1 MIDPRIYRAALIPVL
16 FAFVLLAFSL
26 ENRPQPLRTALA
38 PDAFQGKRAFD
49 RAYGDGGNVKGL
61 SDRFPDRRPGS
72 AADNRLAA
80 TIARQMDQAPGFRVR
95 TVTHEGDTIDGRQS
109 LRTVI
114 AERVGTI
121 DERVVVVAHRDAA
134 GRRAEAELS
143 GTATLL
149 ELARIFGAPRQTRRT
164 ITLVSTSGGSGGAA
178 GAARLVEELGGGGS
192 VGAVLVLGDLASRNV
207 TAPLVTGWSNAL
219 GTTPQRLR
227 ATVQEAVKIETGSG
241 SGAPRALSQ
250 FARFAMPATFGE
262 QGPLLAGGLPAVLL
276 SIGGDRP
283 PPAGAPISRDR
294 LQAFGRAALRTV
306 TVLDGAPAQRPI
318 VEEASNRDLLTS
330 RKILPLWAVR
340 LFTGALL
347 LTVLITAV
355 DAFAA
360 LLRKRE
366 GARIGIRLR
375 WTLVNALP
383 FVLVALAA
391 LALAA
396 VGLLVAA
403 PGAPVS
409 PEALPV
415 RLPALLAVLLVFAL
429 GWAWLRPLV
438 LRLLGAD
445 GGVRCDQAAGVIIV
459 LVATAVA
466 CVMWIANPYA
476 AALLIPALHL
486 WLFVL
491 APDLRMPRI
500 VRVLVAA
507 LGLLPIALVLL
518 ALAHSL
524 GLGALDAA
532 WELLLLAAGGH
543 ISPVSLLLWSLVAG
557 CGVSALLV
565 SAAGEAPAAAGDVPI
580 TVRGPRSYA
589 GPGSLGGTESALRR

>member
-26 ENRPQPLRTALA
+26 ENRPQPLRTAVA

-49 RAYGDGGNVKGL
+49 RAYGDGGGVRGL

-72 AADNRLAA
+72 DADNRLAA
-80 TIARQMDQAPGFRVR
+80 TVARQMRQAPGFRVR
-95 TVTHEGDTIDGRQS
+95 TVTHDGDTIDGRKA
-109 LRTVI
+109 LRMVI

-121 DERVVVVAHRDAA
+121 DERVVVAAHRDAA
-134 GRRAEAELS
+134 GKRAEAELS

-164 ITLVSTSGGSGGAA
+164 LTLVSTSGGSGGAD
-178 GAARLVEELGGGGS
+178 GAARLVDELGGGGA

-207 TAPLVTGWSNAL
+207 RAPLVTGWSNGL
-219 GTTPQRLR
+219 GATPQRLR
-227 ATVQEAVKIETGSG
+227 ATAQEAVRIETGSG

-283 PPAGAPISRDR
+283 PPAGAPISRER
-294 LQAFGRAALRTV
+294 LQAFGRAALRTL
-306 TVLDGAPAQRPI
+306 TVLDAAPAQRPI
-318 VEEASNRDLLTS
+318 VAEASSRDLLTS

-340 LFTGALL
+340 LFVGALL

-366 GARIGIRLR
+366 PIGVRLR

-391 LALAA
+391 MALAA
-396 VGLLVAA
+396 VGLLGPV

-409 PEALPV
+409 PDALPA
-415 RLPALLAVLLVFAL
+415 RLAALLAVVFVFAL
-429 GWAWLRPLV
+429 GWVWLRPAV

-445 GGVRCDQAAGVIIV
+445 EPVRCDQAAGVIIV

-466 CVMWIANPYA
+466 CAMWIANPYA
-476 AALLIPALHL
+476 AALLIPALHI

-491 APDLRMPRI
+491 APDLRMPRTL
-500 VRVLVAA
+500 RLLVAG
-507 LGLLPIALVLL
+507 LGLLPIALVLI
-518 ALAHSL
+518 ALARSL
-524 GLGALDAA
+524 GLGAVDAA
-532 WELLLLAAGGH
+532 WELLLLVAGGH
-543 ISPVSLLLWSLVAG
+543 IAVGSLLLWSVVAG
-557 CGVSALLV
+557 CATSALLV
-565 SAAGEAPAAAGDVPI
+565 AAAGEAPAAAGDVPN

>member
-49 RAYGDGGNVKGL
+49 RAYGDGGGVRGL
-61 SDRFPDRRPGS
+61 SERFPNRRPGS
-72 AADNRLAA
+72 EADNRLAA
-80 TIARQMDQAPGFRVR
+80 EIARQMRQAPGFRVR
-95 TVTHEGDTIDGRQS
+95 TATHEGETIDGRQT

-114 AERVGTI
+114 AERAGTI

-134 GRRAEAELS
+134 GTRAEAELS
-143 GTATLL
+143 GTAALL
-149 ELARIFGAPRQTRRT
+149 EFARIFGAPRQTRRT
-164 ITLVSTSGGSGGAA
+164 ITLVSTSGGSGGGA
-178 GAARLVEELGGGGS
+178 GARWLADELDGP

-207 TAPLVTGWSNAL
+207 RAPLVTGWSNAL
-219 GTTPQRLR
+219 GATPQRLR
-227 ATVQEAVKIETGSG
+227 ATVQEAVRVETGSG
-241 SGAPRALSQ
+241 AGAPRALSQ
-250 FARFAMPATFGE
+250 FARFAMPVTFGE

-283 PPAGAPISRDR
+283 PPAAAPISRER
-294 LQAFGRAALRTV
+294 LQSFGRAALRTV
-306 TVLDGAPAQRPI
+306 TMLDTAPAERPI
-318 VEEASNRDLLTS
+318 VAAASSRDLLTS
-330 RKILPLWAVR
+330 RKIVPVWAVR

-366 GARIGIRLR
+366 RIGVRLR
-375 WTLVNALP
+375 WTLANALP
-383 FVLVALAA
+383 FALMA
-391 LALAA
+391 LFSIALAA
-396 VGLLVAA
+396 VGLLGPV
-403 PGAPVS
+403 PSAPVS
-409 PEALPV
+409 PEALPP
-415 RLPALLAVLLVFAL
+415 RTAALLAVVLVFVL
-429 GWAWLRPLV
+429 GWAWLRPAL
-438 LRLLGAD
+438 LRILRAAEQ
-445 GGVRCDQAAGVIIV
+445 VRCEPAAGVIIV

-466 CVMWIANPYA
+466 CLMWIANPYA
-476 AALLIPALHL
+476 AALLIPALHI
-486 WLFVL
+486 WLFAL
-491 APDLRMPRI
+491 APELRMPRAL
-500 VRVLVAA
+500 RVLVSA
-507 LGLLPIALVLL
+507 LALLPIALVLI
-518 ALAHSL
+518 ALARSL
-524 GLGALDAA
+524 GLGPVDAA

-543 ISPVSLLLWSLVAG
+543 ISPLSLLLWSLVAG

-565 SAAGEAPAAAGDVPI
+565 AAAGEAPGADDLPI

>member
-49 RAYGDGGNVKGL
+49 RAYGDGGGVRGL
-61 SDRFPDRRPGS
+61 SERYPDRRPGS
-72 AADNRLAA
+72 ADDNRLAR

-95 TVTHEGDTIDGRQS
+95 TETHDGDTIDGRRA
-109 LRTVI
+109 LRMVI
-114 AERVGTI
+114 AERAGTI

-134 GRRAEAELS
+134 GTRAEAELS

-149 ELARIFGAPRQTRRT
+149 ELARLFGAPRQTRRT
-164 ITLVSTSGGSGGAA
+164 ITLVSTSGASGGAA
-178 GAARLVEELGGGGS
+178 GAKRLVDELTGP

-207 TAPLVTGWSNAL
+207 RAPLVTGWSNAL
-219 GTTPQRLR
+219 GATPQRLR
-227 ATVQEAVKIETGSG
+227 ATVQEAVRIETGSG
-241 SGAPRALSQ
+241 AGAPRALSQ
-250 FARFAMPATFGE
+250 FARYALPATFGE

-283 PPAGAPISRDR
+283 PPADAPVSRDR
-294 LQAFGRAALRTV
+294 LQSFGRAALRTV
-306 TVLDGAPAQRPI
+306 TVLDAAPAARPI
-318 VEEASNRDLLTS
+318 VAEASNRDLLTS
-330 RKILPLWAVR
+330 RKIVPIWAVR

-347 LTVLITAV
+347 LTVLVTAV

-360 LLRKRE
+360 LLRRRE
-366 GARIGIRLR
+366 GACIRIHLR

-383 FVLVALAA
+383 FALMA
-391 LALAA
+391 LFAIALAA
-396 VGLLVAA
+396 VGLLGAV

-409 PEALPV
+409 PDALPV
-415 RLPALLAVLLVFAL
+415 RAAGLLALVFVFAL
-429 GWAWLRPLV
+429 GWAWLRPALLRV
-438 LRLLGAD
+438 LRAD
-445 GGVRCDQAAGVIIV
+445 DAVRREPAAGVIIV

-476 AALLIPALHL
+476 AALLIPALHI
-486 WLFVL
+486 WIFAL
-491 APDLRMPRI
+491 APDLRMPRSL
-500 VRVLVAA
+500 RVVVAA
-507 LGLLPIALVLL
+507 LGLAPIAVVAI
-518 ALAHSL
+518 ALARSL
-524 GLGALDAA
+524 GFGAVDAA
-532 WELLLLAAGGH
+532 WELLLMTAGGH

-557 CGVSALLV
+557 CGVSALL
-565 SAAGEAPAAAGDVPI
+565 AAAAGGAPAGADDVPI
-580 TVRGPRSYA
+580 TVRGPRTYA